1 MTAADIQL
9 SPDDPV
15 IVLKGIGPKTSDVM
29 AAEGVRTVADLLL
42 HLPRRYEDRSHL
54 TTLDS
59 SLEPGMRVLVRGRV
73 KNVRV
78 RRIPRRRLH
87 IVDGLVEDGF
97 GSLKVVWFN
106 QRWLGK
112 RLEDEPELVLYGP
125 IREARGGG
133 LELLNPE
140 IEEAVEEAEGVVP
153 IYPKLARFGGRRLR
167 NLITQ
172 CVPALKGCRDPLS
185 EEMRRRAHL
194 PNFQRSLRELHS
206 PTLPSDAAGREAALA
221 ELNHFRSPFHRRLAF
236 DELLAFACSMA
247 STREKRRTAEA
258 PLLVRGPDV
267 LDRARELLPFE
278 LTGAQRRV
286 LKEIATDLDQ
296 GSPMARLIQG
306 DVGSGKTAV
315 AALAMLMVL
324 EAGHQVAIMAPTEL
338 LAEQHH
344 RTLAEILTAAG
355 HPPSLLVGSL
365 PAAER
370 RAVRTRLADGSAGV
384 VVGTHALFQES
395 VEYRRLGLVVVDEQ
409 HRFGVVQRSA
419 LLEKGRSPH
428 LLVMTAT
435 PIPRS
440 LALTVYGDLDLSL
453 IDELP
458 PGRRPVRTVLR
469 PSDARGR
476 VFEFLRQE
484 IADGGRVFVVY
495 PLIDASEEIDAAA
508 LAEHEDEVRALLP
521 GVEMGILHGRLSRP
535 EREDVAARFRGGS
548 LQVLLAT
555 TVVEVGVDVPEATA
569 MVIESAQRFG
579 LSQLH
584 QLRGRVGRGER
595 RAWCVLL
602 ADEPMSDD
610 ARRRLEV
617 VCESHDGFKIA
628 ESDLEMRGP
637 GELTGTRQ
645 WGPAG
650 FRFANLV
657 RDIDLIEDT
666 KNLAAALAETGDLA
680 RVRKRLAKYHR
691 VQPARQGG

>member
-1 MTAADIQL
+1 
-9 SPDDPV
+9 
-15 IVLKGIGPKTSDVM
+15 
-29 AAEGVRTVADLLL
+29 
-42 HLPRRYEDRSHL
+42 
-54 TTLDS
+54 
-59 SLEPGMRVLVRGRV
+59 
-73 KNVRV
+73 
-78 RRIPRRRLH
+78 
-87 IVDGLVEDGF
+87 
-97 GSLKVVWFN
+97 
-106 QRWLGK
+106 
-112 RLEDEPELVLYGP
+112 
-125 IREARGGG
+125 
-133 LELLNPE
+133 
-140 IEEAVEEAEGVVP
+140 
-153 IYPKLARFGGRRLR
+153 
-167 NLITQ
+167 
-172 CVPALKGCRDPLS
+172 
-185 EEMRRRAHL
+185 
-194 PNFQRSLRELHS
+194 
-206 PTLPSDAAGREAALA
+206 
-221 ELNHFRSPFHRRLAF
+221 
-236 DELLAFACSMA
+236 
-247 STREKRRTAEA
+247 
-258 PLLVRGPDV
+258 
-267 LDRARELLPFE
+267 
-278 LTGAQRRV
+278 
-286 LKEIATDLDQ
+286 
-296 GSPMARLIQG
+296 
-306 DVGSGKTAV
+306 
-315 AALAMLMVL
+315 
-324 EAGHQVAIMAPTEL
+324 
-338 LAEQHH
+338 
-344 RTLAEILTAAG
+344 
-355 HPPSLLVGSL
+355 
-365 PAAER
+365 
-370 RAVRTRLADGSAGV
+370 V

-469 PSDARGR
+469 PSNARGR
-476 VFEFLRQE
+476 VFDFLRQE

-535 EREDVAARFRGGS
+535 EREDVAARFRDGS

-610 ARRRLEV
+610 ARRRLEI
-617 VCESHDGFKIA
+617 VCESNDGFRIA

-666 KNLAAALAETGDLA
+666 KNLAAALAETGDLP

-691 VQPARQGG
+691 VQPGHHGG

>member
-1 MTAADIQL
+1 MQ
-9 SPDDPV
+9 PGDPL
-15 IVLKGIGPKTSDVM
+15 ITLKGIGPKTAVAM
-29 AAEGVRTVADLLL
+29 ASEGVRRVADLLL
-42 HLPRRYEDRSHL
+42 HLPRRYEDRSHV
-54 TTLDS
+54 TTLDGI
-59 SLEPGMRVLVRGRV
+59 LEPGMRVLVRGRV
-73 KNVRV
+73 KSVRV

-87 IVDGLVEDGF
+87 IVDGRIEDGH

-140 IEEAVEEAEGVVP
+140 IETAAEDAEGVVP
-153 IYPKLARFGGRRLR
+153 IYPTLARFGGRRLR
-167 NLITQ
+167 RLISQ
-172 CVPALKGCRDPLS
+172 CVPAIDLCRDPLS
-185 EEMRRRAHL
+185 DETRRRADL
-194 PNFQRSLRELHS
+194 PDLQQSLRELHA
-206 PTLPSDAAGREAALA
+206 PTLPRKISRREEVLA
-221 ELNHFRSPFHRRLAF
+221 EFNQRRSLFHRRLAF
-236 DELLAFACSMA
+236 DELLAFAGVMA
-247 STREKRRTAEA
+247 SRRENRRNTEA
-258 PLLVRGPDV
+258 PRIDRGADV

-286 LKEIATDLDQ
+286 LEEIARDLES
-296 GSPMARLIQG
+296 GLPMARLVQG

-338 LAEQHH
+338 LAEQHE
-344 RTLAEILTAAG
+344 RTLAGFLTAAG
-355 HPPSLLVGSL
+355 YPPSLLVASL

-370 RAVRTRLADGSAGV
+370 REVRRRLAKGSAAL

-409 HRFGVVQRSA
+409 HRFGVVQRTA

-469 PSDARGR
+469 PSDARPR
-476 VFEFLRQE
+476 VFKFLRKE

-495 PLIDASEEIDAAA
+495 PLIDPSEEICAAS

-535 EREDVAARFRGGS
+535 EREEVTARFRDGS
-548 LQVLLAT
+548 VQVLLAT

-584 QLRGRVGRGER
+584 QLRGRVGRGDR
-595 RAWCVLL
+595 PAWCILF
-602 ADEPMSDD
+602 ADEPLGDD
-610 ARRRLEV
+610 AKRRLEV
-617 VCESHDGFKIA
+617 VCESHDGFEIA

-650 FRFANLV
+650 FRFANLI
-657 RDIDLIEDT
+657 RDIDLIGETRD
-666 KNLAAALAETGDLA
+666 LAATLAKTGELP
-680 RVRKRLAKYHR
+680 RVQKRLARYHS
-691 VQPARQGG
+691 VQSGRQGG